1 MAWLIG
7 ADPASLGG
15 DIPSMCRKGYLKVK
29 ALGKTICDVCNWIEW
44 NEQIQDWEEDCDLV
58 LGAIDVEPLNELVY
72 YLYNSALLDDHLVLN
87 TMKCAIEVMLKTILD
102 MLGLGS
108 MRVKVVHKI
117 NDDLPQFAV
126 KDIDKVDKNQLIFK
140 SPADLMRI
148 GIYFSA
154 SDEFDPDEF
163 VAFNNLVKY
172 ALDTGSIK
180 AILFFK
186 GIFPYD
192 PYGDYYW
199 AIIYN
204 QGTGGD
210 GT

>member
-1 MAWLIG
+1 MAWYIG

-29 ALGKTICDVCNWIEW
+29 ALGKTICNVCNWSEW
-44 NEQIQDWEEDCDLV
+44 NEQIQDWEADCDLV

-72 YLYNSALLDDHLVLN
+72 YLYNSDLDDDLVLD
-87 TMKCAIEVMLKTILD
+87 TMRRAIEAVFKSMLD
-102 MLGLGS
+102 MLGQGS

-126 KDIDKVDKNQLIFK
+126 KDIDKVDKDELIFK

-154 SDEFDPDEF
+154 ADEFDPYEF
-163 VAFNNLVKY
+163 VAFNNLVRY
-172 ALDTGSIK
+172 ALDTGAIK

-186 GIFPYD
+186 GIIPYD
-192 PYGDYYW
+192 PYGDYLW
-199 AIIYN
+199 AIIYD

-210 GT
+210 GA